1 MTMPSGAALS
11 LPTKLALLAAS
22 TELVA
27 LAIATRFVIVPGL
40 SELAVL
46 TAVLVC
52 VPAAATYFVAR
63 FIVGR
68 LTVPVVAAYRRLAD
82 GDFTAEL
89 PGETAGKDFLGLR
102 DGFRAMA
109 DALART
115 LAEVR
120 RTDGERRR
128 LFADLAHEL
137 ATPTTTLL
145 GVVAALR
152 SGLGDRDTLLD
163 HLERECARLDR
174 LVADVR
180 ELATVEDPGLVLER
194 ETCDVGALVTSAVDR
209 LRLAHPDAETVRC
222 EVVEASARIDSPRIE
237 QVVTNLVTNALR
249 HAGPHAIAVRVS
261 CDQDVVTLRVDD
273 AGPGVPIERLQ
284 DLGRR
289 LLRLDGAPH
298 RGADGHGLGLSIVRA
313 IAAHHGGEV
322 VFSRSPLGGLC
333 VEVRLPRALDDDQLP
348 RTQQ

>member
-194 ETCDVGALVTSAVDR
+194 ETCDVGALVTDV
-209 LRLAHPDAETVRC
+209 
-222 EVVEASARIDSPRIE
+222 
-237 QVVTNLVTNALR
+237 Q
-249 HAGPHAIAVRVS
+249 AG
-261 CDQDVVTLRVDD
+261 
-273 AGPGVPIERLQ
+273 E
-284 DLGRR
+284 
-289 LLRLDGAPH
+289 
-298 RGADGHGLGLSIVRA
+298 
-313 IAAHHGGEV
+313 
-322 VFSRSPLGGLC
+322 PLGGGLA
-333 VEVRLPRALDDDQLP
+333 VIGLLFVAQQVSGPVHDALSTSLGATLSNWLHERLLDACNGSPGLAHLESPELADQLSMARDFDYGLSGP
-348 RTQQ
+348 NITVSMPNIGGGFAANRATVWLIAPGVGVLPCGDWLSMSVLTCW